1 MWIELDTASC
11 GAVNQYRK
19 VLTVIAITTH
29 THTQSNIHW
38 LGFAIHLY
46 LLTCLKAS
54 AANNNNRLLPCVSAS
69 IFHRALMVPTPNWLH
84 PKGSQIHLHDVRIKL
99 SVDPA
104 SSVSW
109 CPSAAQTP
117 LLYTCSLSC
126 QPVVPVHFFPRSCS
140 SSLFLRPFSAR
151 TTFGFSLCCR
161 SFPCNDVDLSILSSH
176 RTYLNL
182 AQAIFFQ
189 LHRWI
194 GEILSFMHRGNLP
207 KQNGAPSLQRYNLTT
222 WFPSVLDRVPSPIPL
237 AADPQEK
244 CILFEKFESRKCNKK
259 WTNLFDQSFRAPDK
273 STLQSIQYKLP
284 FRPSRMQ
291 HVKYAVTK
299 RK

>member
-1 MWIELDTASC
+1 M
-11 GAVNQYRK
+11 
-19 VLTVIAITTH
+19 
-29 THTQSNIHW
+29 HW

-54 AANNNNRLLPCVSAS
+54 AANNNNKLLPCVSAS
-69 IFHRALMVPTPNWLH
+69 IFHRALMVPTQNWLH
-84 PKGSQIHLHDVRIKL
+84 PKGSQIHLHDVGIEL

-117 LLYTCSLSC
+117 LLYTCSVSC

-182 AQAIFFQ
+182 AQAIFFPAPQ
-189 LHRWI
+189 VDRWN
-194 GEILSFMHRGNLP
+194 SVFH
-207 KQNGAPSLQRYNLTT
+207 AQRKSSKT
-222 WFPSVLDRVPSPIPL
+222 
-237 AADPQEK
+237 
-244 CILFEKFESRKCNKK
+244 K
-259 WTNLFDQSFRAPDK
+259 WCTIVAK
-273 STLQSIQYKLP
+273 I
-284 FRPSRMQ
+284 
-291 HVKYAVTK
+291 
-299 RK
+299 